1 MSYQEKKEEAVESL
15 LRLKSRGKISLKPK
29 FTSHFFRN
37 RKKKNKL
44 DLNKFND
51 VLKVDVKNKIVEVE
65 GMCTFYDLA
74 REVLK
79 YGLLPVI
86 VPELRNITMGGA
98 ISGLGLE
105 SSSFIYGMV
114 HNSVI
119 ECDVLI
125 STGEVVTCS
134 RTQNKDLFYLLPNSI
149 GSVGY
154 VLKCKFKLKEAK
166 KYVKVSFIR
175 HKNVNEYFKDLKK
188 KCKSMEVDFIDGVV
202 FDKEHYVIIEGKLTD
217 NLPAGIE
224 PKIFEMSPY
233 WKFIADK
240 NNTELYTTTWNYLWR
255 WDTDVFWSVGVGWMG
270 KLTENKL
277 FRFTLGR
284 YFLRSHILGKINH
297 LNRSYFKT
305 CGTDKEEAILQD
317 LCIDIDKC
325 VDFFDWYN
333 REIFV
338 YPMWICPFSN
348 REGQGKY
355 VLHNFK
361 FDYLV
366 DIGIYTGKPKK
377 IGKAENYYNRLLEE
391 KVLELKGVKG
401 LYSESHFTKDEFWK
415 MYTKDKYFKYKKQFD
430 PEGVFPDIYSKTIGS
445 ETL

>member
-1 MSYQEKKEEAVESL
+1 VSYPGKKEKVVKSL
-15 LRLKSRGKISLKPK
+15 LRLQSRGKISLKPK

-44 DLNKFND
+44 DLNKFNKI
-51 VLKVDVKNKIVEVE
+51 LKVDVKNKIVEVE

-86 VPELRNITMGGA
+86 VPELRNITIGGA

-125 STGEVVTCS
+125 STGKIITCS
-134 RTQNKDLFYLLPNSI
+134 RIQNKDLFYLLPNSI

-166 KYVKVSFIR
+166 KYVKISFVR
-175 HKNVNEYFKDLKK
+175 HESAAEYFKDLKK

-202 FDKEHYVIIEGKLTD
+202 FGNEHYVIIEGKLT
-217 NLPAGIE
+217 NELPSAIK
-224 PKIFEMSPY
+224 PRNFRMYPY
-233 WKFIADK
+233 WRFIADK
-240 NNTELYTTTWNYLWR
+240 NNVDLYMTIWDYLWR
-255 WDTDVFWSVGVGWMG
+255 WDTDVFWSISGGWVG
-270 KLTENKL
+270 KLTENRL

-297 LNRSYFKT
+297 LNRRCFKPY
-305 CGTDKEEAILQD
+305 GTDKKETILQD
-317 LCIDIDKC
+317 LCIGIDKC
-325 VDFFDWYN
+325 VDFIDWYN
-333 REIFV
+333 RKIFV
-338 YPMWICPFSN
+338 YPIWICPILN
-348 REGQGKY
+348 RESQGKY

-361 FDYLV
+361 LDYLV
-366 DIGIYTGKPKK
+366 DIGIYAGKPQKAGKPK
-377 IGKAENYYNRLLEE
+377 NYYNRLLEK
-391 KVLELKGVKG
+391 KVLELKGMKG

-415 MYTKDKYFKYKKQFD
+415 IYDKDKYFKYKRRFD
-430 PEGVFPDIYSKTIGS
+430 PEGIFPDIYSKTVGS